1 MRRPQHLW
9 NRFISWL
16 WRWLL
21 AVVCLLLAAGGAV
34 AWFFFPPPSEAA
46 GTRWGVLILYVG
58 LVVLYIVGI
67 ILAATVQKQ
76 WSADILRWPVTI
88 LHRFSGYDRLLVPAG
103 FLYILVFGL
112 ALMWGIV
119 AWDECSRKAAGQPAP
134 GDGGACNRL
143 LYSPTTLFAAGV
155 AALGVCTFL
164 NTLITRR
171 LRRGEFRGVDRLLDE
186 ALYALEDRHEDCAE
200 EAEKRRRGQKADE
213 PIDEQV
219 ATDVCVLL
227 YDWTPCP
234 GSLSSPGPVKS
245 LVRWLNDLKVWGAR
259 VEAICYS
266 EGMVEEFYQTRLGR
280 QEASERTIKTSGDI
294 IRDFRGV
301 RIWRTTE
308 IGPTHFLVF
317 SGKRMDTTI
326 VYAVKPADGGRGT
339 THDVEGR
346 AIRDDPG
353 TVSYYRDLFEDYLK
367 DAIRPREIAWRGKRL
382 SFTYCN
388 QPMAAHVCLQIAP
401 NKAPNED
408 EKPQPPEAAR
418 KAGRNWYDVWLPKV
432 GGMYPA
438 PQIRVAARKDQD
450 THKEKC
456 AYVAIADMKAA
467 AGYESDLEGSKI
479 RLVYCSIQTE
489 PVKVEKYSSPVSLS
503 SGGVTVHEFAGN
515 EQQGG

>member
-1 MRRPQHLW
+1 MTRSRHLW
-9 NRFISWL
+9 NRFIQWL
-16 WRWLL
+16 WRWLWV
-21 AVVCLLLAAGGAV
+21 VVCLLLAAGGAV
-34 AWFFFPPPSEAA
+34 AWFFLPPSSEAA
-46 GTRWGVLILYVG
+46 GTRS
-58 LVVLYIVGI
+58 VVLLSYAVLAVVYIAGV
-67 ILAATVQKQ
+67 ILAITVQRQ
-76 WSADILRWPVTI
+76 WSADILRWPATI
-88 LHRFSGYDRLLVPAG
+88 LHRFSGYDRLLVPASL
-103 FLYILVFGL
+103 LYVLVFGPV
-112 ALMWGIV
+112 LMWGIV
-119 AWDECSRKAAGQPAP
+119 AWDDYSRKTAGQPAP
-134 GDGGACNRL
+134 GDGEGCNRL
-143 LYSPTTLFAAGV
+143 LYSPTTLFAGCIAV
-155 AALGVCTFL
+155 LGVCTFL

-186 ALYALEDRHEDCAE
+186 ALDALEGRYE
-200 EAEKRRRGQKADE
+200 ECNATRERRPRPKEFAND
-213 PIDEQV
+213 QV

-234 GSLSSPGPVKS
+234 GSLSSPDLVKR
-245 LVRWLNDLKVWGAR
+245 LVGWLQDLGGLWGAR

-266 EGMVEEFYQTRLGR
+266 EGMVEEFHQIRLAQ
-280 QEASERTIKTSGDI
+280 QEASEAAIVTSRNI
-294 IRDFRGV
+294 IENFTGV
-301 RIWRTTE
+301 KIWHTTE

-326 VYAVKPADGGRGT
+326 VYAVKSADGGRGT

-353 TVSYYRDLFEDYLK
+353 TASYYRALWEDYLK
-367 DAIRPREIAWRGKRL
+367 DAIRPREIALRKRRL

-408 EKPQPPEAAR
+408 EEPQPPEAAR

-438 PQIRVAARKDQD
+438 PQIQVAARKDQY
-450 THKEKC
+450 TSKEKC

-467 AGYESDLEGSKI
+467 AGYGLDLEGSKI
-479 RLVYCSIQTE
+479 RLVYCSSQTE

-503 SGGVTVHEFAGN
+503 S
-515 EQQGG
+515 QSQSK